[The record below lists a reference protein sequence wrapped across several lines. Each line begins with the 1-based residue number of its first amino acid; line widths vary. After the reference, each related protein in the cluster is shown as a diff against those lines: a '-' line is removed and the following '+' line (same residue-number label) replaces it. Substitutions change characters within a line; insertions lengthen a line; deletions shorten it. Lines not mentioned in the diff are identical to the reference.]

1 MATIKQLK
9 IGSTNYDIKA
19 LNASN
24 QNQASAVVRDIQYG
38 TSAPS
43 GGSAGQ
49 MYLQYNT
56 DTTANNYV
64 YAEDD
69 VGSSSAN
76 VIDNYYSKSEV
87 DAMIADKFN
96 WKVFGSHTG
105 NDNYEITPIWD
116 AATEFYVVVSKYYQS
131 GTTANPVFELQCHVL
146 KQQIEDDWASAY
158 NTGKIVFVPAGNRWN
173 ANGGTGHTWN
183 ALFRFHNGNDKKY
196 IQLNEL
202 FCGTLASSNQNAVG
216 YYVVYWR

>member
-1 MATIKQLK
+1 MATIKQIK

-19 LNASN
+19 LNATN

-56 DTTANNYV
+56 DTTTNNYV

-76 VIDNYYSKSEV
+76 VIDNYYSKNEV

-105 NDNYEITPIWD
+105 NDNWNITSIWNQ
-116 AATEFYVVVSKYYQS
+116 ATEFMIIVSKYQGS
-131 GTTANPVFELQCHVL
+131 ATSSNPVFELPCYAL
-146 KQQIEDDWASAY
+146 KTQIIDDWASAY
-158 NTGKIVFVPAGNRWN
+158 NTGKIVYVPAAPRVQTTA
-173 ANGGTGHTWN
+173 ANSWG
-183 ALFRFHNGNDKKY
+183 ALFRFHNGNDQIY
-196 IQLNEL
+196 IQCNE
-202 FCGTLASSNQNAVG
+202 FFPAQGSNQAASC
-216 YYVVYWR
+216 YYVLYWR

>member
-56 DTTANNYV
+56 DTTVNNYI
-64 YAEDD
+64 YAEDNI
-69 VGSSSAN
+69 GSSSAN
-76 VIDNYYSKSEV
+76 VIDNYYSKNEV
-87 DAMIADKFN
+87 NNLFTILTDY
-96 WKVFGSHTG
+96 
-105 NDNYEITPIWD
+105 DNISLDRIDY
-116 AATEFYVVVSKYYQS
+116 AA
-131 GTTANPVFELQCHVL
+131 N
-146 KQQIEDDWASAY
+146 ASMKGFSFVQ
-158 NTGKIVFVPAGNRWN
+158 NTGRFSLDNTNARITCLEAGTYLIVTNIN
-173 ANGGTGHTWN
+173 AQS
-183 ALFRFHNGNDKKY
+183 KM
-196 IQLNEL
+196 
-202 FCGTLASSNQNAVG
+202 SSNLRIYSHMGIPSGVLARYIG
-216 YYVVYWR
+216 YGQFCSIRIF